1 MSEEEARTPRDP
13 CARSG
18 ERVIGLIAEPGVAE
32 DVAHDVAEDLPEV
45 LPRCASGDGS
55 SGAGWRVEVVG
66 HVLPLDASG
75 NLRLLEV
82 AREQRRR
89 HWDAAVVLT
98 ELPRRVGTQP
108 ILADCVPAHSVALVS
123 LTALGAFGVRR
134 KTRRLLAHLITTYF
148 APAASPDTGD
158 LPAGAWRRAALPRG
172 YRTVDEREQ
181 QEEGKRDA
189 GQIVETNVDLGG
201 AGLHY
206 ALPERRGR
214 ARLLAGMVRAN
225 RPWRLV
231 PSLSPALAGALAGA
245 AFGIFYSSI
254 WQLSDASSIARLA
267 LVTVLSTSA
276 MTAWLVLTNGLW
288 ERSAD
293 ARTRRFSRLYNA
305 ATLLTIASGV
315 AIMFM
320 LLFAATFLGACVVIP
335 TSYLSST
342 LGHPAGLSD
351 FATLAWLAACLGT
364 LAGALGSG
372 LADEETVR
380 RAAYSDRERE
390 RQDRR
395 AAAEDRAEQQPGQT

>member
-1 MSEEEARTPRDP
+1 MNDGEAGAPQDTR
-13 CARSG
+13 ARG
-18 ERVIGLIAEPGVAE
+18 ERVVGLIAEPGLAENVAR
-32 DVAHDVAEDLPEV
+32 DVADALPE
-45 LPRCASGDGS
+45 LLSPMTRGGGS
-55 SGAGWRVEVVG
+55 PGARWRVEVLG

-75 NLRLLEV
+75 NLRLLGAV
-82 AREQRRR
+82 REQRPR

-123 LTALGAFGVRR
+123 LTALGAFGIRR
-134 KTRRLLAHLITTYF
+134 KTRTLLAHLITTCF
-148 APAASPDTGD
+148 TSGADGD
-158 LPAGAWRRAALPRG
+158 AGGVPSFGTRRHAVLPRG
-172 YRTVDEREQ
+172 YRTVDEREPRD
-181 QEEGKRDA
+181 EEEPYL
-189 GQIVETNVDLGG
+189 GQIAETNVDLGG

-206 ALPERRGR
+206 ALPGRRGR
-214 ARLLAGMVRAN
+214 VRLLAVMVRAN

-254 WQLSDASSIARLA
+254 WELSDASGIARLA

-288 ERSAD
+288 ERPTGRNS
-293 ARTRRFSRLYNA
+293 RRFSRLYNM
-305 ATLLTIASGV
+305 ATLLTVSTGV

-320 LLFAATFLGACVVIP
+320 LLFAATLLGACVVIP
-335 TSYLSST
+335 ASYLSSK
-342 LGHPAGLSD
+342 LGHSAGLSD
-351 FATLAWLAACLGT
+351 FVTLAWLAACLGT

-372 LADEETVR
+372 LADEGAVR
-380 RAAYSDRERE
+380 RAAFSHRERE

-395 AAAEDRAEQQPGQT
+395 AATDDRTGP